1 MSWKIIL
8 KNEYYLDFEGY
19 TLDKNYNVIE
29 TDDEY
34 STFKLSEK
42 DKRELKK
49 IEEKLSDKPKIKI
62 ENALRSRIIEMAN
75 EYLKYR
81 DG

>member
-1 MSWKIIL
+1 MSWKNIL

-49 IEEKLSDKPKIKI
+49 IEEKLSDKPKIEI
-62 ENALRSRIIEMAN
+62 ENALRSKIIEMAN

>member
-1 MSWKIIL
+1 MNWKIIL
-8 KNEYYLDFEGY
+8 KNEYYLDFEDY
-19 TLDKNYNVIE
+19 ALDKNYNVIE
-29 TDDEY
+29 ADDEY

-49 IEEKLSDKPKIKI
+49 IEEKLSDKPKIEI
-62 ENALRSRIIEMAN
+62 ENALRNRIIEMAN